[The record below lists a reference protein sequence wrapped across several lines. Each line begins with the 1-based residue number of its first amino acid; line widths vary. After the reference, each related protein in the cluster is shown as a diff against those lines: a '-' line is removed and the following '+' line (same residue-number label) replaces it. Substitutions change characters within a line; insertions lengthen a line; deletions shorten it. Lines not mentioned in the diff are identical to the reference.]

1 MILLIGYGNP
11 LRGDDGVGDVLAQQL
26 EQRLQNRPVQI
37 LTPHQLTPELV
48 AVIANADLVIFIDA
62 AEGEIAG
69 RISCQM
75 LMSQP
80 VDGIFTHN
88 ATPSA
93 LLAAAHDWYGVKPA
107 GLMISIVG
115 ESFGYSDRLSPTLTT
130 LLPTIVDETE
140 ALINAHLQTLVK
152 GKSAETA

>member
-11 LRGDDGVGDVLAQQL
+11 LRGDDGVGYVLAQQL
-26 EQRLQNRPVQI
+26 GQRLQNRPVQI

-62 AEGEIAG
+62 AEGENAG
-69 RISCQM
+69 RISCQV

-88 ATPSA
+88 ATPAA
-93 LLAAAHDWYGVKPA
+93 LLAASYDWYGVKPA

-115 ESFGYSDRLSPTLTT
+115 ESFGYSDQLSPTLTA
-130 LLPTIVDETE
+130 LLPTILDKTE
-140 ALINAHLQTLVK
+140 AFIKAHLQTIA
-152 GKSAETA
+152 GTEMA